1 MGFNIFGG
9 LLDLMGERG
18 KDIKQGVEDLSN
30 FNDKIQGAVEASRNQ
45 KNNPREVKA
54 KKSYE
59 NNPEAYEG
67 FVQKGH
73 PYVKFEVVKSTGED
87 SKNFKNN
94 VSNSTTPD
102 AVNGILKYVKVPINP
117 EFLKTGYS
125 FSYDIE
131 DKLASATDFARKQV
145 KEAADSTIGKAI
157 SQKMGKTVNPNIEN
171 MFKTVD
177 FRKLDFTFE
186 LIPKNSNQDEQIEQI
201 IKMFKYW
208 SHPEID
214 LAGTAF
220 NYPDQWVIHYNSGV
234 NNGSQGVTFK
244 TKKCNCESITIEYG
258 NSGGYTLFKTSHKP
272 TSVRFNLSFTES
284 DYITR
289 QDIREGY

>member
-145 KEAADSTIGKAI
+145 KEAA
-157 SQKMGKTVNPNIEN
+157 
-171 MFKTVD
+171 
-177 FRKLDFTFE
+177 
-186 LIPKNSNQDEQIEQI
+186 
-201 IKMFKYW
+201 
-208 SHPEID
+208 
-214 LAGTAF
+214 
-220 NYPDQWVIHYNSGV
+220 
-234 NNGSQGVTFK
+234 
-244 TKKCNCESITIEYG
+244 
-258 NSGGYTLFKTSHKP
+258 
-272 TSVRFNLSFTES
+272 
-284 DYITR
+284 
-289 QDIREGY
+289 

>member
-1 MGFNIFGG
+1 MGFNIFRG
-9 LLDLMGERG
+9 LLDLMGGRG
-18 KDIKQGVEDLSN
+18 EDIKQGVEDILDFS
-30 FNDKIQGAVEASRNQ
+30 DKTQGLIEASRNQ
-45 KNNPREVKA
+45 KNNPKAVAA

-59 NNPEAYEG
+59 GKAEAYEE

-73 PYVKFEVVKSTGED
+73 PYVKFEVVKSTGPD

-94 VSNSTTPD
+94 ISNSTTPD
-102 AVNGILKYVKVPINP
+102 EVNGILKYVKVPINP

-131 DKLASATDFARKQV
+131 DRLAGATDFARKQL
-145 KEAADSTIGKAI
+145 KEAADSQVGKAVAQNI
-157 SQKMGKTVNPNIEN
+157 GKTVNPNVEN

-186 LIPKNSNQDEQIEQI
+186 LIPKNQKQDDEIEKI

-208 SHPEID
+208 SHPGGVYG
-214 LAGTAF
+214 GTAF

-234 NNGSQGVTFK
+234 NNGSEEIGRAHV
-244 TKKCNCESITIEYG
+244 
-258 NSGGYTLFKTSHKP
+258 
-272 TSVRFNLSFTES
+272 
-284 DYITR
+284 
-289 QDIREGY
+289 